1 MYFSKIIPLV
11 FLLLLVTVTTS
22 CIKDIDFDQA
32 GDISLQPEI
41 QADLLIFEI
50 DQRDFVDPDTNLQ
63 RLIIRDTV
71 RLEFLDD
78 DYIQKDLEMVEF
90 SFKYRNTFP
99 QSFSNRILFLSENN
113 NLQHEVSFE
122 TNPGINGNP
131 VISEMIEEIG
141 PDRIHVIKR
150 TIKMVVEIRVNPNER
165 PFIGKLNFES
175 KGLFSFQF

>member
-1 MYFSKIIPLV
+1 MYLRKILP
-11 FLLLLVTVTTS
+11 LLLILSVVSGFTS
-22 CIKDIDFDQA
+22 CVKDIDLDQA

-41 QADLLIFEI
+41 QASLLIFEV
-50 DQRDFVDPDTNLQ
+50 DQRDFIDPVTKMQ

-78 DYIQKDLEMVEF
+78 DYIQNDLEKVEF

-113 NLQHEVSFE
+113 GLQHEVNFD
-122 TNPGINGNP
+122 TAPGSSGNP
-131 VISEMIEEIG
+131 EVSEIIEIIG
-141 PDRIHVIKR
+141 PDRIQVIKR
-150 TIKMVVEIRVNPNER
+150 SIKMVVEIGVNPGNE
-165 PFIGKLNFES
+165 PFNGKLNFES